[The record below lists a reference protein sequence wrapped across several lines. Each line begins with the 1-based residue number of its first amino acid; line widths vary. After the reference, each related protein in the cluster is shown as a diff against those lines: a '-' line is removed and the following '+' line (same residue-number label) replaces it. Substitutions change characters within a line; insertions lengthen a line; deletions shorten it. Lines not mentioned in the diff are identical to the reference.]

1 MKILSVR
8 HAALPALLLPLI
20 AAAQAA
26 DEQTMVVTAAPTT
39 VSELDTPAAVSV
51 VNGDEMRQAAP
62 RVNLSESLGAVP
74 GLQVQNRQ
82 NYAQD
87 LQLSI
92 RGFGSRSTYGV
103 RGLRIYVD
111 GIPATMPDGQGQTSN
126 IDIGSVDT
134 IEVLRG
140 PFSALYGNSS
150 GGVINVTSQ
159 TGTQPPTV
167 EASSYYGSFG
177 TWHYGMKATGAVG
190 DGSHA
195 GDVDYTVSTNRFT
208 THGYRDHSGARKNL
222 ANARLGVRINDVSKL
237 TLLLNSVDI
246 KANDAGGLTAD
257 EWRDNPRQSPRGDQY
272 NTRKN
277 TRQTQAGLRYERQ
290 LSAQDDLSV
299 MMYAGERE
307 TTQFQSIPRAPQLK
321 PSHAGGVIDL
331 TRHYQGIDT
340 RLTHRGE
347 LLVPVTL
354 TAGLDYENMS
364 ERRKGYEN
372 FVMVNG
378 APQYG
383 EQGALRRNERNLMW
397 NVDPYLQTQ
406 WQLTDKLSLDA
417 GVRYSSVWFD
427 SNDYYITPGNG
438 DDSGDA
444 SYHKWLPAGSL
455 KYALTDAW
463 NVYLSAGRG
472 FETPTINELSYR
484 SDNQSGLNFGL
495 KPSTNDTVEIGS
507 KTRIGNGLFTAA
519 LFQTNTDNEIVVD
532 SSSGGRTSYKNAGKT
547 RRQGVELGLD
557 QQFGE
562 SWRLKAAWTWL
573 DATYRTNV
581 CDDASCNGN
590 RIPGIARNMGYASFG
605 YQPEQGWYAGSDIR
619 YMSDI
624 MANDENTAKAPSWT
638 VVGLTTGYKW
648 SYGRMDMDLFGRI
661 DNLFDREYVGSVIVN
676 ESNGRYYEPAPGR
689 NYGIGMTPAWR
700 FKNRP
705 PPPPMPLAIGGRS
718 AFPGRLFHRQ
728 ADTRQRPALDTPPPS

>member
-20 AAAQAA
+20 AAAQTA

-222 ANARLGVRINDVSKL
+222 ANARLGVRINNVSKL

-307 TTQFQSIPRAPQLK
+307 TTQFQSIPRTPQLK

-507 KTRIGNGLFTAA
+507 KTRLGNGLLTAA

-547 RRQGVELGLD
+547 RRQGMELGLD

-648 SYGRMDMDLFGRI
+648 SYGRMDMDLFGRV

-689 NYGIGMTPAWR
+689 NYGIGLNLAWR
-700 FKNRP
+700 FE
-705 PPPPMPLAIGGRS
+705 
-718 AFPGRLFHRQ
+718 
-728 ADTRQRPALDTPPPS
+728 

>member
-257 EWRDNPRQSPRGDQY
+257 EWHDNPRQSPRGDQY

-507 KTRIGNGLFTAA
+507 KTRIGNGLLTAA
-519 LFQTNTDNEIVVD
+519 LFQTDTDNEIVVD

-547 RRQGVELGLD
+547 RRQGMELGLD

-581 CDDASCNGN
+581 CGDASCNGN

-605 YQPEQGWYAGSDIR
+605 YQPELGWYAGSDIR

-624 MANDENTAKAPSWT
+624 MANDENTAKA
-638 VVGLTTGYKW
+638 
-648 SYGRMDMDLFGRI
+648 R
-661 DNLFDREYVGSVIVN
+661 
-676 ESNGRYYEPAPGR
+676 PGR
-689 NYGIGMTPAWR
+689 W
-700 FKNRP
+700 
-705 PPPPMPLAIGGRS
+705 S
-718 AFPGRLFHRQ
+718 A
-728 ADTRQRPALDTPPPS
+728 

>member
-20 AAAQAA
+20 AAAQTA

-277 TRQTQAGLRYERQ
+277 TRQTQAGLRYERL

-438 DDSGDA
+438 DNSGDA

-507 KTRIGNGLFTAA
+507 KTRLGNGLLTAA

-547 RRQGVELGLD
+547 RRQGMELGLD

-648 SYGRMDMDLFGRI
+648 SYGRMDMDLFGRV

-689 NYGIGMTPAWR
+689 NYGIGLNLAWR
-700 FKNRP
+700 FE
-705 PPPPMPLAIGGRS
+705 
-718 AFPGRLFHRQ
+718 
-728 ADTRQRPALDTPPPS
+728 

>member
-177 TWHYGMKATGAVG
+177 TWHYGMKATGTVG

-532 SSSGGRTSYKNAGKT
+532 SSSGGRTIK
-547 RRQGVELGLD
+547 
-557 QQFGE
+557 
-562 SWRLKAAWTWL
+562 
-573 DATYRTNV
+573 
-581 CDDASCNGN
+581 
-590 RIPGIARNMGYASFG
+590 
-605 YQPEQGWYAGSDIR
+605 
-619 YMSDI
+619 
-624 MANDENTAKAPSWT
+624 
-638 VVGLTTGYKW
+638 
-648 SYGRMDMDLFGRI
+648 
-661 DNLFDREYVGSVIVN
+661 
-676 ESNGRYYEPAPGR
+676 
-689 NYGIGMTPAWR
+689 TPA
-700 FKNRP
+700 
-705 PPPPMPLAIGGRS
+705 
-718 AFPGRLFHRQ
+718 
-728 ADTRQRPALDTPPPS
+728 RPAVRGWSWGWISSLARAGV

>member
-159 TGTQPPTV
+159 TGSQPPTV

-547 RRQGVELGLD
+547 RRQGMELGLD

-689 NYGIGMTPAWR
+689 NYGIGLNLAWR
-700 FKNRP
+700 FE
-705 PPPPMPLAIGGRS
+705 
-718 AFPGRLFHRQ
+718 
-728 ADTRQRPALDTPPPS
+728 

>member
-8 HAALPALLLPLI
+8 HVALPALLLPLI

-257 EWRDNPRQSPRGDQY
+257 EWRDNPRQSPRGNQY

-547 RRQGVELGLD
+547 RRQGMELGLD

-689 NYGIGMTPAWR
+689 NYGIGLNLAWR
-700 FKNRP
+700 FE
-705 PPPPMPLAIGGRS
+705 
-718 AFPGRLFHRQ
+718 
-728 ADTRQRPALDTPPPS
+728 

>member
-1 MKILSVR
+1 MR

-257 EWRDNPRQSPRGDQY
+257 EWRDNPRQSPHGDQY

-417 GVRYSSVWFD
+417 GIRYSSVWFD

-547 RRQGVELGLD
+547 RRQGMELGLD

-689 NYGIGMTPAWR
+689 NYGIGLNLAWR
-700 FKNRP
+700 FE
-705 PPPPMPLAIGGRS
+705 
-718 AFPGRLFHRQ
+718 
-728 ADTRQRPALDTPPPS
+728 

>member
-51 VNGDEMRQAAP
+51 VNGDDMRQAAP

-507 KTRIGNGLFTAA
+507 KTRIGNGLLTAA
-519 LFQTNTDNEIVVD
+519 LFQTDTDNEIVVD

-547 RRQGVELGLD
+547 RRQGMELGLD

-581 CDDASCNGN
+581 CGDASCNGN

-648 SYGRMDMDLFGRI
+648 SYGRMNMDLFGRV

-689 NYGIGMTPAWR
+689 NYGIGLNLAWR
-700 FKNRP
+700 FE
-705 PPPPMPLAIGGRS
+705 
-718 AFPGRLFHRQ
+718 
-728 ADTRQRPALDTPPPS
+728 

>member
-20 AAAQAA
+20 AAAQTA

-307 TTQFQSIPRAPQLK
+307 TTQFQSIPRTPQLK

-507 KTRIGNGLFTAA
+507 KTRLGNGLLTAA

-547 RRQGVELGLD
+547 RRQGMELGLD

-605 YQPEQGWYAGSDIR
+605 FQPEQGWYAGSDIR

-648 SYGRMDMDLFGRI
+648 SYGRMDMDLFGRV

-689 NYGIGMTPAWR
+689 NYGIGLNLAWR
-700 FKNRP
+700 FE
-705 PPPPMPLAIGGRS
+705 
-718 AFPGRLFHRQ
+718 
-728 ADTRQRPALDTPPPS
+728 

>member
-134 IEVLRG
+134 LEVLRG

-272 NTRKN
+272 NTRKD

-290 LSAQDDLSV
+290 LSDQDDLSV

-307 TTQFQSIPRAPQLK
+307 TTQYQSIPRAPQLK

-444 SYHKWLPAGSL
+444 CYHKWLPAGSL

-484 SDNQSGLNFGL
+484 ADNQSGLNFGL

-507 KTRIGNGLFTAA
+507 KTRIGNGLLTAA
-519 LFQTNTDNEIVVD
+519 LFQTDTDNEIVVD

-547 RRQGVELGLD
+547 RRQGIELGLD

-581 CDDASCNGN
+581 CGDASCNGN

-648 SYGRMDMDLFGRI
+648 SYGRMDMDLFGRV

-689 NYGIGMTPAWR
+689 NYGIGLNLAWR
-700 FKNRP
+700 FE
-705 PPPPMPLAIGGRS
+705 
-718 AFPGRLFHRQ
+718 
-728 ADTRQRPALDTPPPS
+728 

>member
-507 KTRIGNGLFTAA
+507 KTRIGNGLLTAA
-519 LFQTNTDNEIVVD
+519 LFQTDTDNEIVVD

-547 RRQGVELGLD
+547 RRQGMELGLD

-581 CDDASCNGN
+581 CGDASCNGN

-648 SYGRMDMDLFGRI
+648 SYGRMDMDLFGRV

-676 ESNGRYYEPAPGR
+676 ESN
-689 NYGIGMTPAWR
+689 
-700 FKNRP
+700 
-705 PPPPMPLAIGGRS
+705 
-718 AFPGRLFHRQ
+718 
-728 ADTRQRPALDTPPPS
+728 

>member
-208 THGYRDHSGARKNL
+208 THGYRDHSGAHKNL

-427 SNDYYITPGNG
+427 SNDYYITPCNG

-547 RRQGVELGLD
+547 RRQGMELGLD

-689 NYGIGMTPAWR
+689 NYGIGLNLAWR
-700 FKNRP
+700 FE
-705 PPPPMPLAIGGRS
+705 
-718 AFPGRLFHRQ
+718 
-728 ADTRQRPALDTPPPS
+728 

>member
-20 AAAQAA
+20 AAAQTA

-39 VSELDTPAAVSV
+39 VSELDTPAVVSV

-62 RVNLSESLGAVP
+62 RVNLSESLGAIP

-92 RGFGSRSTYGV
+92 RGFGSRATYGV

-507 KTRIGNGLFTAA
+507 KTRLGNGLLTAA

-547 RRQGVELGLD
+547 RRQGMELGLD

-648 SYGRMDMDLFGRI
+648 SYGRMDMDLFGRV

-689 NYGIGMTPAWR
+689 NYGIGLNLAWR
-700 FKNRP
+700 FE
-705 PPPPMPLAIGGRS
+705 
-718 AFPGRLFHRQ
+718 
-728 ADTRQRPALDTPPPS
+728 